1 MSDQVK
7 KIHREYTSLCKVS
20 LDMVQDIADLDYY
33 TASSVS
39 IMSYLYLG
47 FLLGISDISRS
58 GMMHRILAVDHVAC
72 FW

>member
-47 FLLGISDISRS
+47 FFAWHI
-58 GMMHRILAVDHVAC
+58 
-72 FW
+72 